1 MKKLIIV
8 IGLFLSFYA
17 SKAQI
22 SLEVNLINIQNNE
35 AVPALT
41 VKVSRTAI
49 DFSQT
54 KEAAANGI
62 ARFELPMAGKYEVS
76 IADNSQYDLLQ
87 KAQVTLRS
95 NESSSVTLILYPVQ
109 AQELNAVEVSDDRY
123 SPTKLNALN
132 AEVSSELNSK
142 QLTEIPIEGRDVTR
156 SLYRLPNVVQA
167 TGFFPEAP
175 NVAINGAN
183 ALNTN
188 YLIDGMD
195 NNENFL
201 GGQRF
206 AMPIG
211 FTENVTVLT
220 NNFSSEF
227 GLTANGVINLTTKS
241 GSNET
246 TGEAFYVVRPGPAID
261 GESPFPQRDLSGNQV
276 KNGFQR
282 HQFGF
287 GVGGALKKNKTF
299 YYINAEQ
306 TFDFKDNALRSP
318 ELGVNETVTGQ
329 NTFNYLSAKIDH
341 FWNSNFRSSLR
352 VNHGLVDIER
362 QGGGLDG
369 GVTFPSAANTQER
382 NSLNIA
388 FTNQYSLLGATMQS
402 NYNYGRFRWNF
413 AQPENPNDPNVTVL
427 SPNDIT
433 IALLGHPGFVF
444 DEFENTHQFQQKATW
459 HQGKHTLKAGAEVKS
474 SNFELFGGG
483 NPNGSYTVRLNQN
496 QLGNLRNAGVGGSL
510 GVNDI
515 PADVEVLSYG
525 IELRPNS
532 FEKRQN
538 IFSLYFEDQ
547 IAVNNQLNLNLGLR
561 YDYDNLSKG
570 AAEQGDLD
578 NIAPRLS
585 ANYKLNPK
593 TVLRGGY
600 GMFYEKIIY
609 AAYSDA
615 LQFNNNSPGYRQQI
629 AALQRQGI
637 ITSDVP
643 IDNMVNEG
651 NLTASFDPDQVDFL
665 EGPPASALQ
674 DQRDAVF
681 SNELRILNP
690 EGYDNP
696 VAHQFTLGLQ
706 RQLKKDVLFSV
717 DLMHNRTF
725 NLMRLRNLNAPEAYP
740 IVYSSEFTPDDVRT
754 PEEADLTRPVPVFS
768 DSKGNFTLIQGDTVR
783 SFARNVMVSESEG
796 KSRFYA
802 ATFSLNKSRGE
813 DDYAFR
819 FTYTLSYLE
828 NNTEDINFRAAD
840 GNNFEREWGPSIN
853 DRRHILNAFY
863 THYPFKNFAVTA
875 AALLQSGQPIN
886 RVPDASVF
894 GTTDL
899 NGDGNL
905 RGSGFTGG
913 TDRSPGESRNS
924 DRLFW
929 SNTFD
934 LGAEY
939 RIPFSD
945 SESKQR
951 LIVRADVF
959 NLFNANNLSGFSN
972 NATQS
977 NQEQVGPA
985 GSGFI
990 QRNAA
995 PPRQIQFT
1003 VRYVF

>member
-1 MKKLIIV
+1 MQKV
-8 IGLFLSFYA
+8 IFLFGFIFSALL

-22 SLEVNLINIQNNE
+22 SLEVNLINLQNNE
-35 AVPALT
+35 AVPSLS

-49 DFSQT
+49 NFLQIKQADN
-54 KEAAANGI
+54 NGI
-62 ARFELPMAGKYEVS
+62 ARFELPMAGTYAVTIVDS
-76 IADNSQYDLLQ
+76 SRYDLLQ
-87 KAQVTLRS
+87 KAQITLRS
-95 NESSSVTLILYPVQ
+95 NESSSVTLLLYPIT
-109 AQELNAVEVSDDRY
+109 AQELSAVEITDDRY

-142 QLTEIPIEGRDVTR
+142 QLTEIPVEGRDVTR

-167 TGFFPEAP
+167 TGFFSEAP

-183 ALNTN
+183 ALYTN

-211 FTENVTVLT
+211 FTENVSVLT

-227 GLTANGVINLTTKS
+227 GLTANGVINITTKS
-241 GSNET
+241 GSNDF

-261 GESPFPQRDLSGNQV
+261 GQSRFPQRDLSGNQV

-287 GVGGALKKNKTF
+287 GVGGALVKNKTF
-299 YYINAEQ
+299 YYLNAEQ
-306 TFDFKDNALRSP
+306 TLDFKDNALRSP
-318 ELGVNETVTGQ
+318 ELGINETVTGQ

-341 FWNSNFRSSLR
+341 FWNRNFRSSLR
-352 VNHGLVDIER
+352 VNSGLVDIER
-362 QGGGLDG
+362 QGGGLEG

-388 FTNQYSLLGATMQS
+388 FTNQYQLWGATMQS

-413 AQPENPNDPNVTVL
+413 ANPANPNDPNVTVL
-427 SPNDIT
+427 SSAEIP
-433 IALLGHPGFVF
+433 IAVLGHPGFVF
-444 DEFENTHQFQQKATW
+444 DEIENSHQFQQKATW
-459 HQGKHTLKAGAEVKS
+459 HQGRHTLKAGVEFKS

-483 NPNGSYTVRLNQN
+483 NPNGSYTVKLNEN
-496 QLGNLRNAGVGGSL
+496 QLSKLQGAGTGSAL
-510 GVNDI
+510 GINDI
-515 PADVEVLSYG
+515 PANVEVLAYG

-532 FEKRQN
+532 FQKTQN

-547 IAVNNQLNLNLGLR
+547 IALSSKLNLNLGLR
-561 YDYDNLSKG
+561 YDYDNLSRG
-570 AAEQGDLD
+570 AADEGDLD

-593 TVLRGGY
+593 TVLRAGY

-615 LQFNNNSPGYRQQI
+615 LQFNNNSPGYRRQI
-629 AALQRQGI
+629 AALQSRGI
-637 ITSDVP
+637 IPSNVP
-643 IDNMVNEG
+643 IANMVNEG
-651 NLTASFDPDQVDFL
+651 NLTASFDPNQVDYL
-665 EGPPASALQ
+665 EGPPASQLQ
-674 DQRDAVF
+674 SRRNAVF
-681 SNELRILNP
+681 SNELRIINP
-690 EGYDNP
+690 NGYTNP
-696 VAHQFTLGLQ
+696 VAHQFTLGYQ
-706 RQLKKDVLFSV
+706 KQLKKDLLFSV

-740 IVYSSEFTPDDVRT
+740 IVYSPAFDSADVRT
-754 PEEADLTRPVPVFS
+754 QAEADASRHVPVFS
-768 DSKGNFTLIQGDTVR
+768 DSKGNYTLLQGDTIR
-783 SFARNVMVSESEG
+783 SFARNVMMSESEG

-819 FTYTLSYLE
+819 LTYTLSYLE

-863 THYPFKNFAVTA
+863 THYPVQNLAVTV
-875 AALLQSGQPIN
+875 AALLQSGQPVN
-886 RVPDASVF
+886 RVPDAGIY

-913 TDRSPGESRNS
+913 TDRSPGEERNS

-934 LGAEY
+934 VGAEY
-939 RIPFSD
+939 RIPLNG
-945 SESKQR
+945 EEGKQR

-995 PPRQIQFT
+995 PPRQFQFT
-1003 VRYVF
+1003 LRYVF